1 MRFPAPVKPLGLIEF
16 IALMA
21 MMFAILAFSIDSML
35 PALPRIGAE
44 LSPNDLNRAQLV
56 VGAFVL
62 GMGAGQLFMGP
73 ASDSFGRRPVV
84 IVGLAIYVLAG
95 WAALGA
101 DSLTALLL
109 WRFAQGFGGSA
120 PRTVGVAI
128 TRDLY
133 SGRMMAR
140 VSSFTFMVFVMV
152 PAVAPYV
159 GQLVI
164 NAWDWR
170 SMFTVYMV
178 VGVVMGC
185 WFLSRQPETLSSEAR
200 KPFTIARFARGV
212 HEVFSIRRVV
222 IHIGVLTLGFGLLM
236 AYISTA
242 QPIFV
247 DALGAGEDFPLF
259 FAAMTVI
266 ASPASLLNARLVMR
280 MGMSRL
286 VSITYALQ
294 AVLASILF
302 LVWWAG
308 LVPDA
313 WAIWVYFAWS
323 CTVFMMNGFNFGNL
337 NALAMEPLGHVAGTG
352 SALIGAVST
361 MLAVVLAV
369 PIGLAF
375 NGTPLPMIGGAA
387 VLSLL
392 AWLGMKLAGPDVPLD

>member
-1 MRFPAPVKPLGLIEF
+1 MRIPAPTKPLGLVEF
-16 IALMA
+16 VALMA
-21 MMFAILAFSIDSML
+21 MMFATLAFTIDSML
-35 PALPRIGAE
+35 PALPQIGAE
-44 LSPNDLNRAQLV
+44 LSPDDLNHAQLV
-56 VGAFVL
+56 IGAFVL

-84 IVGLAIYVLAG
+84 LVGMAMYVLAG

-101 DSLTALLL
+101 DSLTALLV
-109 WRFAQGFGGSA
+109 WRFAQGFGASA

-152 PAVAPYV
+152 PAIAPYV

-170 SMFTVYMV
+170 SMFVVYML
-178 VGVVMGC
+178 VGVAVGG
-185 WFLSRQPETLSSEAR
+185 WFLSRQPETLSPEAK
-200 KPFTIARFARGV
+200 KPFTVARFARGV
-212 HEVFSIRRVV
+212 REVFSIRRVV

-259 FAAMTVI
+259 FAAMTLI
-266 ASPASLLNARLVMR
+266 ASPAALLNARLVMR

-286 VSITYALQ
+286 VSITYASQ
-294 AVLASILF
+294 AVLASVLF
-302 LVWWAG
+302 LVWWSG
-308 LVPDA
+308 VIPGA
-313 WAIWVYFAWS
+313 WEIWVFFAWS
-323 CTVFMMNGFNFGNL
+323 CTVFLMNGFNFGNL

-352 SALIGAVST
+352 SALIGATST

-387 VLSLL
+387 VLSVL
-392 AWLGMKLAGPDVPLD
+392 AWLGMKMAGPDQPVD